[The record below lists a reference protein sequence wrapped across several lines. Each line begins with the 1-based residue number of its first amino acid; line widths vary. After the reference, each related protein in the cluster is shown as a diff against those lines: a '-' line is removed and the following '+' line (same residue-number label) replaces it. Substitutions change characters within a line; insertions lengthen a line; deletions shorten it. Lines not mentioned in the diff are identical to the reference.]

1 MVVHQFW
8 NRAWRFALFFS
19 IPATFFWGIGY
30 LVNNS
35 VPKTQL
41 DRGFETL
48 LPFSLSRW
56 YDIPALML
64 FGVIAATI
72 PMLLDYSDEI
82 SYQKRIGQIKSEFIR
97 VLSVGAFLWCLT
109 GIIIGISY
117 GLTFGLIGGLAIAT
131 FVALGSFIVVYGT
144 GYCIIAIVFAIA
156 IPLDL
161 LQGFIRKIK

>member
-19 IPATFFWGIGY
+19 IPATFFWGIWY

-72 PMLLDYSDEI
+72 PILYQYSDEL
-82 SYQKRIGQIKSEFIR
+82 SCRKRIGCIESEFIWN
-97 VLSVGAFLWCLT
+97 LSIGAFLWILI
-109 GIIIGISY
+109 GIIIGIFY
-117 GLTFGLIGGLAIAT
+117 GFTFGLIGGLAIAT

-161 LQGFIRKIK
+161 LQGLIRKIK